1 MKKTLLSACFLLVGF
16 GAAPAAHAQMVNLI
30 RLGVNSAILAKRL
43 SDNNAAKLAAGT
55 PTGTGEVRTAASTS
69 DTYEGKNFP
78 MVRTPTDQLPKKG
91 AAQVSAMETELD
103 RCHTALLANSTGT
116 ICTPEQRATLQ
127 NAVANLARAQ
137 STRNLA
143 AYQQE
148 ATFYLAEDA
157 RRQQAAAPATP
168 AEPAK

>member
-1 MKKTLLSACFLLVGF
+1 
-16 GAAPAAHAQMVNLI
+16 MVNLI

-43 SDNNAAKLAAGT
+43 SDSNATKLADAT
-55 PTGTGEVRTAASTS
+55 PAGTGEARTAASTS
-69 DTYEGKNFP
+69 DNYEGKTFP

-103 RCHTALLANSTGT
+103 RCHAALLANPTGT
-116 ICTPEQRATLQ
+116 ICTPEQRTALQ
-127 NAVANLARAQ
+127 NAVVNLARAQ
-137 STRNLA
+137 SSRNLA

-157 RRQQAAAPATP
+157 RRQQATAP
-168 AEPAK
+168 AEPVK